1 MAVHNWERRAEA
13 AKMNNV
19 DWRAIRRRPAKRKV
33 TNVVKAIEVLAVEDM
48 GSDREGRDDDESA
61 SEGGLDEDE
70 FAHIPGNSETCA
82 DGEGENQPAVMVACC
97 D

>member
-19 DWRAIRRRPAKRKV
+19 DWRAIRRRPAKWKV

-48 GSDREGRDDDESA
+48 DSDREGEEKMMTRV
-61 SEGGLDEDE
+61 
-70 FAHIPGNSETCA
+70 
-82 DGEGENQPAVMVACC
+82 QVRVA
-97 D
+97 